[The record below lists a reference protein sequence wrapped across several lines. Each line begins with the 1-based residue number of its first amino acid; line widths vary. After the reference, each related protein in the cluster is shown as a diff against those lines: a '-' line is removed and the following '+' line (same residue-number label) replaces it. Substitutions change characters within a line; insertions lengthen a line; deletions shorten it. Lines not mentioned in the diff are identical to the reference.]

1 MDHIVRIGY
10 DRVLQ
15 PADIPLINNSDN
27 MRVRFGAYKQYLK
40 KHVPTEK
47 TRFIELWAVFYAVRW
62 KVALCL
68 LTKILNIGCQLGSSL
83 LSQNLIREAES
94 LAVTGATNHNHGKAV
109 GYLMGFTAIDAIS
122 ILTQLFSWF
131 TNMMLTSAT
140 KTLGMNAIHDKMLR
154 LGPQQ
159 RHDYSAAK
167 ITAISG
173 SDCSRASNALT
184 YFSDFATFP
193 INLGASLGIL
203 IYFIHVS
210 ALPGIGL
217 ILLGIFISTAF
228 AYYVSTVRGWSM
240 PYMDKRISLARETL
254 KNINILKFYG
264 WEEPFSKLI
273 ERARKAETKYIR
285 IIEAID
291 SANISL
297 VIAIPSFAGALSFA
311 VRIII
316 NSSLGPAGAFPA
328 LMLFQTFVQTM
339 SEISMTL
346 TGLADAR
353 VAVKRLDKFFR
364 LPEVPSYIETLTDSP
379 DNKDVLFKVDN
390 ADFAWLMNNE
400 VENDEE
406 GFMIEC
412 EKAEEKKHSREESKT
427 VLKGVNVTI
436 KRGTMNLVV
445 GKVGSGKTS
454 LLSIFLNSIPKA
466 TGSVSVAPNVKTVG
480 VLSQWSSSTSV
491 RDNILFGLPYNSK
504 KYEETIRIC
513 DLTQDLETFA
523 HGDKTEIGENGV
535 TLSGGQRARLALAR
549 CIYASEDLIILDD
562 ILSAMDSKVGG
573 FVFKELLELTRSG
586 KRTVVFSTNN
596 QKWVSDADTV
606 ITLDGNG
613 NAHQTQNA
621 VEIREAL
628 SSTDTP
634 TSNEDS
640 DSAKDFNYRKSE
652 KEEFEKSKT
661 EAISHAVDSSL
672 RNIPVPGAESGD
684 LTEMYIKDKADATFR
699 VQESVVRVEDEFKDR
714 VSNDSSDLE
723 KKFNNVISGSLTA
736 EEDRAVGSVSN
747 KVLIKYFRLD
757 SLYGFILF
765 FLMMLSLILFSTSQ
779 SMSNVILNWWTGNK
793 YPRTQGFYIG
803 IYVMDSALIGIFYA
817 IFAVIFSL
825 MATSSSTSLH
835 NGALRGL
842 YGTTTTF
849 FHQNPLGRLMTRF
862 TEDLVALDT
871 MILMFGRETCIIIF
885 PLIASLVVIF
895 VYIPWAILCLIPI
908 FLIAGLIFAF
918 YLPTTR
924 ELARCNMLFQSRAM
938 QVLTEHIEGQEV
950 IVSYDQTDNCQ
961 NELNSALD
969 DNMASNVYENA
980 IHFWAGV
987 RSGLLCEIIT
997 LATLFLA
1004 IFNVFNLDP
1013 AEVGLMISM
1022 LPSIRMNLMGL
1033 LIMSSMFYNQLNSVE
1048 RLEEYATKL
1057 PVEGASVA
1065 DRLKLELKDW
1075 HPTHF
1080 DIQFD
1085 HACFRYREDLP
1096 LALNDLTFHIKSG
1109 KKVGICG
1116 RTGAGKSTIIS
1127 ALFRFVELS
1136 GGSIKIGGQDI
1147 VEIPLATLRNA
1158 FAIIPQAPI
1167 LFQGTIRSNL
1177 DPFEQYD
1184 NATLT
1189 KALQQAGLTDNEEGK
1204 FKLEAPVVAEGT
1216 NLSLGE
1222 RQMIALAR
1230 VLVRNSSILILDEA
1244 TAAVDQHTDEQIQKA
1259 IKAQFSDRTIL
1270 CIAHRLETI
1279 IDYDVI
1285 MVMGPGG
1292 VLLEMGSPAELYR
1305 KNGVFTDMCK
1315 EAEVIA

>member
-1 MDHIVRIGY
+1 
-10 DRVLQ
+10 
-15 PADIPLINNSDN
+15 

-40 KHVPTEK
+40 KHIPTEK

-62 KVALCL
+62 KVVLCL

-254 KNINILKFYG
+254 KNISIVKFYG
-264 WEEPFSKLI
+264 WEEPFLKLI
-273 ERARKAETKYIR
+273 EGARRIETKYIR

-291 SANISL
+291 SVNISL

-311 VRIII
+311 VRIIL

-328 LMLFQTFVQTM
+328 LMLFQTFIQTM

-353 VAVKRLDKFFR
+353 VAVKRLDMFFR
-364 LPEVPSYIETLTDSP
+364 LPEVPSYIETLTESP
-379 DNKDVLFKVDN
+379 DNKDVFFKVEN
-390 ADFAWLMNNE
+390 ADFAWLVNNE
-400 VENDEE
+400 VNDGEE
-406 GFMIEC
+406 ERPAQITNSD
-412 EKAEEKKHSREESKT
+412 EKKEPEEERKT
-427 VLKGVNVTI
+427 VLKDVNIVI

-466 TGSVSVAPNVKTVG
+466 TGSVCVAPNVKTVG

-513 DLTQDLETFA
+513 DLTQDLDTFA

-549 CIYASEDLIILDD
+549 CIYASENLIILDD
-562 ILSAMDSKVGG
+562 VLSAMDSKVGG
-573 FVFKELLELTRSG
+573 FIFRELLKLTNSG

-596 QKWVSDADTV
+596 LKWVSNADTV
-606 ITLDGNG
+606 ITLDGSG

-628 SSTDTP
+628 SSPDTP
-634 TSNEDS
+634 TSNEESGSVKEIHNRD
-640 DSAKDFNYRKSE
+640 SE

-661 EAISHAVDSSL
+661 EAISHAIDSSL
-672 RNIPVPGAESGD
+672 RNIPVPGAESRD
-684 LTEMYIKDKADATFR
+684 FTEVYIKDKADATFR
-699 VQESVVRVEDEFKDR
+699 VQESVVEDEDEFKGT
-714 VSNDSSDLE
+714 VSNDTSDPE
-723 KKFNNVISGSLTA
+723 KRGNNVMSGSLTA
-736 EEDRAVGSVSN
+736 EEGRAVGSVSN
-747 KVLIKYFRLD
+747 SVLIKYFRLD
-757 SLYGFILF
+757 SAYGLMLF
-765 FLMMLSLILFSTSQ
+765 LLMMLALIFFSTSQ

-803 IYVMDSALIGIFYA
+803 MYVMDSALIGTFYA
-817 IFAVIFSL
+817 IFAVMFSL

-835 NGALRGL
+835 NGALKGL
-842 YGTTTTF
+842 YGTTMTF
-849 FHQNPLGRLMTRF
+849 FHRNPLGRLMTRF

-871 MILMFGRETCIIIF
+871 LILMFGRETCIIIF
-885 PLIASLVVIF
+885 QLIASLVVVF
-895 VYIPWAILCLIPI
+895 VYIPWTILCLIPI
-908 FLIAGLIFAF
+908 FLVVGFIFAF
-918 YLPTTR
+918 YLPVTR

-950 IVSYDQTDNCQ
+950 IVSYDQMESAQ
-961 NELNSALD
+961 NELNTALD
-969 DNMASNVYENA
+969 DNMTSNIYENG
-980 IHFWAGV
+980 IHFWASA
-987 RSGLLCEIIT
+987 RCGLICEIIT

-1004 IFNVFNLDP
+1004 IFNVFNLGP
-1013 AEVGLMISM
+1013 SEVGLMIST
-1022 LPSIRMNLMGL
+1022 LPSIRMSSMGL
-1033 LIMSSMFYNQLNSVE
+1033 LPLFSMFYNQINSVE
-1048 RLEEYATKL
+1048 RLDEYATKL

-1065 DRLKLELKDW
+1065 HRLKPELKEW
-1075 HPTHF
+1075 NPTHF
-1080 DIQFD
+1080 DIEFD
-1085 HACFRYREDLP
+1085 HTCLRYRENLP
-1096 LALNDLTFHIKSG
+1096 LALNDLSFHIKSG

-1127 ALFRFVELS
+1127 ALFRFNELS
-1136 GGSIKIGGQDI
+1136 EGSIRIGGQDI
-1147 VEIPLATLRNA
+1147 VEIPLATLRNT

-1177 DPFEQYD
+1177 DPFEQQD

-1189 KALQQAGLTDNEEGK
+1189 RALSQAGLTDNEEGK
-1204 FKLEAPVVAEGT
+1204 FKLEAPVEAEGT

-1244 TAAVDQHTDEQIQKA
+1244 TAAVDQDTDEQIQRA

-1292 VLLEMGSPAELYR
+1292 VLLEMGSPAELYH
-1305 KNGVFTDMCK
+1305 KNGVFTDMCR